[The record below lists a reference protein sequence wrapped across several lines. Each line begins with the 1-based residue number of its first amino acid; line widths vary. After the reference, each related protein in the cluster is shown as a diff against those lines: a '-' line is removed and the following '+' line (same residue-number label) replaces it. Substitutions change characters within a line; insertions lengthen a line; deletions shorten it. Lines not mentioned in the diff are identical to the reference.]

1 MDVHNIINIVISL
14 FSLTVLELILGVDNL
29 VFIAVASSQLPLE
42 KQKLARR
49 FGLLLALFT
58 RLLLLASVAYLAH
71 LNAPLYT
78 VYDNS
83 FSIRDHLL
91 IGGGLFLIYKS
102 TVQIHAETE
111 PEEQTTLKKHYHKL
125 LPVILQI
132 GLLDIIFSF
141 DSVFTAVGMTSE
153 YWIMATAIII
163 TIIIMIFA
171 SEPLYRFIHSR
182 PTIKILALSFILLIG
197 TLLIADG
204 MHYPIQRGYIY
215 FAICY
220 ALFIEL
226 LNGVIHKVKT
236 KKKIK
241 LS

>member
-1 MDVHNIINIVISL
+1 MDAHYIINIAVSL

-29 VFIAVASSQLPLE
+29 VFIAVASSQLAKE

-49 FGLLLALFT
+49 FGLLLALFS

-78 VYDNS
+78 VYDYS

-91 IGGGLFLIYKS
+91 IGGGLFLIYKA
-102 TVQIHAETE
+102 TVQMHAETE
-111 PEEQTTLKKHYHKL
+111 PEEHTSLKKHYQKL

-171 SEPLYRFIHSR
+171 SEPLYKFIHSR

-204 MHYPIQRGYIY
+204 MHYEIQRGYVY

-220 ALFIEL
+220 ALFVEL
-226 LNGVIHKVKT
+226 LNSVIHKVKT
-236 KKKIK
+236 KKKQ